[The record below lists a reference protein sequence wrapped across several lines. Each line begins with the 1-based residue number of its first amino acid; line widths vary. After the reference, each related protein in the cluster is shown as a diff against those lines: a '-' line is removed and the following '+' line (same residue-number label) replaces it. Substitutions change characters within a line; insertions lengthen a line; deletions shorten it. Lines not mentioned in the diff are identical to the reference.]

1 MSRNKQLFSFKNKF
15 CISAHDQS
23 GIALPLVLMVLIVLT
38 ILGTAGWTASQS
50 SLKQSSLLETNL
62 QCKYLARS
70 AVDATKEAWTAKWI
84 EDPDSV
90 PVSQTFYNKYDET
103 DKKFV
108 QATEGEYNSQDYV
121 IKTVQ
126 TYSDGICTITS
137 TAKIG
142 TKTATVKAV
151 SEKLTDTDVSGITD
165 PWYKL
170 NDYNVSIRIRII
182 PGIWEIGFD
191 LPRWSEWSIMP
202 GSVSQTITDD
212 EGLEYNAT
220 YHTTEGKVV
229 IQTDGG
235 RQLFAN
241 GTVLEDLK
249 QKTGQTVLGLT
260 DQTLDSFLFILDMF
274 LYRDNIHDLTNAL
287 GGNAPFNY
295 SVTGLQAKRI
305 DFECPVNLYWNSSV
319 MPNNIDDWIRDGLRT
334 LGLEN
339 LGYFPNP
346 HSLIVSAEIINFT
359 GDLIIGNSAFGNLTL
374 SLPPGG
380 GIPGDEVY
388 RAVAKQNAARNP
400 ADRVN
405 LDLIHKD
412 AKYGVV
418 RFGGKVKVEYDTSY
432 ANNASLVNG
441 KIFFFCPPDGKALSI
456 GTEPTTFSEINERF
470 GLNITVGPTVEDT
483 RFQTLINK
491 GYLIPASQNDMQNYR
506 NVVFHY
512 E

>member
-1 MSRNKQLFSFKNKF
+1 MSRYNELFGSIKEFY
-15 CISAHDQS
+15 ISTYDQR
-23 GIALPLVLMVLIVLT
+23 GIALPLVLMLLIVLS
-38 ILGTAGWTASQS
+38 ILGTAAWTASQS

-62 QCKYLARS
+62 KCKYLARS

-90 PVSQTFYNKYDET
+90 PVNQTFYNKYDET
-103 DKKFV
+103 AKKFV
-108 QATEGEYNSQDYV
+108 SATEGDYNSGDYV
-121 IKTVQ
+121 IKTVL
-126 TYSDGICTITS
+126 TYQDGICTITS
-137 TAKIG
+137 TAKID

-151 SEKLTDTDVSGITD
+151 SEKLTGTDVASTAD
-165 PWYKL
+165 PWYKRY
-170 NDYNVSIRIRII
+170 DYNVSLNIWVPII
-182 PGIWEIGFD
+182 GTIEIK
-191 LPRWSEWSIMP
+191 LPQWSEWSIMP
-202 GSVSQTITDD
+202 GTISQTITDD
-212 EGLEYNAT
+212 KGMEYNAT
-220 YHTTEGKVV
+220 YHETEGKVV
-229 IQTDGG
+229 IQTGG
-235 RQLFAN
+235 SQLFAN

-249 QKTGQTVLGLT
+249 KKTGQTLLGLT
-260 DQTLDSFLFILDMF
+260 SQTIDSFIFIFDMIR
-274 LYRDNIHDLTNAL
+274 YRNNVHGLINAL
-287 GGNAPFNY
+287 GDNAPFKY

-319 MPNNIDDWIRDGLRT
+319 MPNYIDGWIRDGLSL

-346 HSLIVSAEIINFT
+346 HSLVVSAEVINFN
-359 GDLIIGNSAFGNLTL
+359 GDLTIGNSAFGNLTL

-388 RAVAKQNAARNP
+388 RAVAKQNTARNP

-418 RFGGKVKVEYDTSY
+418 RFGGKVKVEYDTSS